1 MACTASEVDR
11 ARPLDN
17 AGEARSDRPHRGTR
31 RARRLYCR
39 SSRVRNRRS
48 IWRDARDDAGARRGG
63 DVPRALLDGL
73 QSTTHAPVAFGS
85 APASYVKTTLLALC
99 ELARARPARRATRGG
114 ALVADAETDAL
125 IAAAGVRPP
134 DDRVARSVEAR
145 LRQPVLVAGDHVARH
160 SAQVDGVGPRG
171 HGDPLQRGGCGI
183 GAHEMD
189 GRTGASRQLEGVLH
203 GLLRRR
209 AIRRSLRRSRSCAE
223 PTPAGA
229 SEMESKRDAR
239 CAQID
244 EAAVTSGGTR
254 TS

>member
-1 MACTASEVDR
+1 MFDLWTTPVRPGRIGRIVVHGEFGGFTAAVPECEI
-11 ARPLDN
+11 
-17 AGEARSDRPHRGTR
+17 AGLSGETHATM
-31 RARRLYCR
+31 
-39 SSRVRNRRS
+39 RVR
-48 IWRDARDDAGARRGG
+48 DEAEMFQ
-63 DVPRALLDGL
+63 RALLDGL